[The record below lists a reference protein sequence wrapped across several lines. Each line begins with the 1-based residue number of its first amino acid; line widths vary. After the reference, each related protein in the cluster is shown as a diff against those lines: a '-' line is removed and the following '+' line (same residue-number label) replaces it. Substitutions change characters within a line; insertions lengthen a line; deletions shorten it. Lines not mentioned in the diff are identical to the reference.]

1 MMPLPQEKEG
11 VSVRVDLL
19 ASCSIIEEVMK
30 LLEKYKEHEQELQK
44 RDVVIQQAIMK
55 MGEEN
60 SNNNGEVNQFVK
72 DLLSAEVPRLIL
84 QEYDTSRSDN
94 QQM

>member
-30 LLEKYKEHEQELQK
+30 LLEKYKEHE
-44 RDVVIQQAIMK
+44 
-55 MGEEN
+55 
-60 SNNNGEVNQFVK
+60 
-72 DLLSAEVPRLIL
+72 
-84 QEYDTSRSDN
+84 
-94 QQM
+94 

>member
-1 MMPLPQEKEG
+1 
-11 VSVRVDLL
+11 
-19 ASCSIIEEVMK
+19 MK

-72 DLLSAEVPRLIL
+72 DPLSAEVPRLIL
-84 QEYDTSRSDN
+84 KEYDTSRSDN
-94 QQM
+94 Q